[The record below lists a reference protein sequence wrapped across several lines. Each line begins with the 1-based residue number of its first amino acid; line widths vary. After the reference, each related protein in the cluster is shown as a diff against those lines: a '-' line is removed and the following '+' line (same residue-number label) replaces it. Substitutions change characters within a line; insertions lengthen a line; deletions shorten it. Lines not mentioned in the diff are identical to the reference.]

1 MRDYPDGRSASDQ
14 SKTGKRQK
22 PVPHRSPTSGV
33 NLAVPDPKED
43 RASTVLSTVICCS
56 HGRKFEFAAFAL
68 KGLRRRVPRSV
79 SRNTA
84 STRWKHFHRSTNL
97 FSTLQS
103 SN

>member
-1 MRDYPDGRSASDQ
+1 MRDDPDGRSASDQ

-33 NLAVPDPKED
+33 NLTAPDPEED
-43 RASTVLSTVICCS
+43 RASTVLSTVISCS
-56 HGRKFEFAAFAL
+56 RGRRFEFAAFAL
-68 KGLRRRVPRSV
+68 KGLRWRVPRNA

-84 STRWKHFHRSTNL
+84 STRWKHFHRTTNL